1 MLSHAFRL
9 GAAVTSRVR
18 NLWFKM
24 LGVDLRGY
32 AWLRRVSMPRQW
44 SDVAIEGRVG
54 LDDGVVLLCSG
65 PHRSEKIL
73 IRGGTYINRYTIL
86 DAHERI
92 VIGRNCMIGPHCF
105 ITDGDHGTGGGSPIH
120 EQPMKVEPVIIEDE
134 VWLGAGVIVLKGV
147 HIGRGAVIGAG
158 SVVTRDVEA
167 FAVAAGV
174 PARVIRH
181 RDDDWEVA
189 ERKESSVLQ
198 CRQPLS

>member
-73 IRGGTYINRYTIL
+73 IRGGTY
-86 DAHERI
+86 
-92 VIGRNCMIGPHCF
+92 
-105 ITDGDHGTGGGSPIH
+105 
-120 EQPMKVEPVIIEDE
+120 QPLHDP
-134 VWLGAGVIVLKGV
+134 GCS
-147 HIGRGAVIGAG
+147 R
-158 SVVTRDVEA
+158 T
-167 FAVAAGV
+167 
-174 PARVIRH
+174 H
-181 RDDDWEVA
+181 RDWPELHDWTA
-189 ERKESSVLQ
+189 LLYHGR
-198 CRQPLS
+198 